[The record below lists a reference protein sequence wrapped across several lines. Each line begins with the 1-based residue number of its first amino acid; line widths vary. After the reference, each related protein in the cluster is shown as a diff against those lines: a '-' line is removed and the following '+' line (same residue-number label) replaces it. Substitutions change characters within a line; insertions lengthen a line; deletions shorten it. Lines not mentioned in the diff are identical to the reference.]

1 MIWRRSIT
9 ILTLTLLVAGFA
21 HAYLSP
27 VIAFGV
33 LAIALAATI
42 LIQTWYL
49 DRLRAWAALPTQR
62 VLPLGWG
69 VWTRLIEQLTRLSRE
84 QQHRNAELDS
94 ELERIRAAVDR
105 LPDGLIVLDRLDH
118 VVWSNQA
125 AATLHDIFTR
135 RTPIHHFIRQPEF
148 IEALHRRD
156 GRVQAIRMQLPQRP
170 GRVFELRLHAADD
183 EHRLLITRDIT
194 EQAKLD
200 AMRSDF
206 VANVSHEIRTPAT
219 VIAGFAETLLNLD
232 LDEASRRQYLGSI
245 LRQSETMGRLVS
257 DLLTLSALERAADRA
272 DEAEVDLLSLL
283 QSLEYEARTLSGP
296 RHTIELHFDGPRRVL
311 AIPAE
316 FESAIRN
323 LLTNAVRYTP
333 DGGQITLAWRVRDAE
348 GWISVRDTGIGIAPE
363 HLPRISERFYRVD
376 RSRSRETGGTGLGL
390 AIVKRILHRHQ
401 ASLKIESELGSGS
414 TFTIRLPAR
423 RLLADE
429 SASSAQSVSSTTHT
443 GPDDDRHR
451 QTADPAWSAA

>member
-272 DEAEVDLLSLL
+272 DEAEVDLLSLAVAGVRSTNTL
-283 QSLEYEARTLSGP
+283 RPTAYDRTAL
-296 RHTIELHFDGPRRVL
+296 RR
-311 AIPAE
+311 PAT
-316 FESAIRN
+316 SAGH
-323 LLTNAVRYTP
+323 P
-333 DGGQITLAWRVRDAE
+333 GRVR
-348 GWISVRDTGIGIAPE
+348 
-363 HLPRISERFYRVD
+363 
-376 RSRSRETGGTGLGL
+376 
-390 AIVKRILHRHQ
+390 KRN
-401 ASLKIESELGSGS
+401 
-414 TFTIRLPAR
+414 P
-423 RLLADE
+423 
-429 SASSAQSVSSTTHT
+429 
-443 GPDDDRHR
+443 
-451 QTADPAWSAA
+451 